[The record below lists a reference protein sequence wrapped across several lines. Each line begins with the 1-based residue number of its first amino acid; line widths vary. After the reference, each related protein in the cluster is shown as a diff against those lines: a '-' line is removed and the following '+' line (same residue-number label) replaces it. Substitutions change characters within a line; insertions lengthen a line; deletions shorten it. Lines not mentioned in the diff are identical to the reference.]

1 MSMRMWIASLGFG
14 VLALTGLIA
23 ANPLTGSAQ
32 QEATPAVQ
40 TQSVENDA
48 KGEAVVG
55 TPLLQPAIDLIKAQE
70 IALTDQ
76 TGAAVTEVG
85 LDGEEGVLVY
95 TIELDNGIEVTL
107 DDTTGEVI
115 TTEQGA
121 ANQNDG
127 GEEGENENGGEN
139 DGAEGEED
147 EEAED

>member
-1 MSMRMWIASLGFG
+1 M
-14 VLALTGLIA
+14 
-23 ANPLTGSAQ
+23 
-32 QEATPAVQ
+32 Q
-40 TQSVENDA
+40 TQSVE
-48 KGEAVVG
+48 GEAVVG

-107 DDTTGEVI
+107 DATTGEVI